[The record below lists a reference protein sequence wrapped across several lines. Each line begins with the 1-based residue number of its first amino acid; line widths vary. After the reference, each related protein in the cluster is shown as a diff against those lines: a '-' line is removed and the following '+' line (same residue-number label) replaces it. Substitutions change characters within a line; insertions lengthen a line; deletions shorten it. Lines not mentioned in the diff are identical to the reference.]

1 MEESVDLHEEAGKE
15 NEQTLANLSLAEE
28 ATSKDEVEIEKFL
41 QEQKSKNTQYKT
53 KSDLNAWKKFCESL
67 KESRAIEN
75 IPANELD
82 LLLSKFFISVR
93 KQNGTEYEPSTK
105 TRLLQPNSMT
115 QTRRRFL
122 ISPLERPVLDDFSKG
137 DVQPNFV
144 AQLSG
149 HKNLKTLDSYHSA
162 FLKRQR
168 EMSAIQNR
176 EPSTSAQSQ
185 ENQVSTSTTTAKFLH
200 SPTNPA
206 SSNFCRSAY

>member
-15 NEQTLANLSLAEE
+15 NEQTLANLSLSEE

-115 QTRRRFL
+115 HTRRRFL
-122 ISPLERPVLDDFSKG
+122 ISPLERPVFDDFSK
-137 DVQPNFV
+137 QT
-144 AQLSG
+144 LS
-149 HKNLKTLDSYHSA
+149 
-162 FLKRQR
+162 Q
-168 EMSAIQNR
+168 
-176 EPSTSAQSQ
+176 TS
-185 ENQVSTSTTTAKFLH
+185 LH
-200 SPTNPA
+200 SEVVTKI
-206 SSNFCRSAY
+206 

>member
-1 MEESVDLHEEAGKE
+1 MDLHEEAGKE

-105 TRLLQPNSMT
+105 TLLLQPNSMT

-122 ISPLERPVLDDFSKG
+122 ITPLERPVLDDFSK
-137 DVQPNFV
+137 QTFS
-144 AQLSG
+144 Q
-149 HKNLKTLDSYHSA
+149 
-162 FLKRQR
+162 
-168 EMSAIQNR
+168 
-176 EPSTSAQSQ
+176 TS
-185 ENQVSTSTTTAKFLH
+185 LH
-200 SPTNPA
+200 S
-206 SSNFCRSAY
+206 

>member
-15 NEQTLANLSLAEE
+15 NEQTLSNLSLPEE

-93 KQNGTEYEPSTK
+93 KQNGTEYEPTTK
-105 TRLLQPNSMT
+105 TRLLQPNSMI

-122 ISPLERPVLDDFSKG
+122 ISPLERPVLDDFSK
-137 DVQPNFV
+137 QTFS
-144 AQLSG
+144 Q
-149 HKNLKTLDSYHSA
+149 
-162 FLKRQR
+162 
-168 EMSAIQNR
+168 
-176 EPSTSAQSQ
+176 TS
-185 ENQVSTSTTTAKFLH
+185 LH
-200 SPTNPA
+200 S
-206 SSNFCRSAY
+206 

>member
-93 KQNGTEYEPSTK
+93 KQNGTEYEPTAK

-122 ISPLERPVLDDFSKG
+122 ISPLERRVLDDFPKQTFS
-137 DVQPNFV
+137 Q
-144 AQLSG
+144 
-149 HKNLKTLDSYHSA
+149 
-162 FLKRQR
+162 
-168 EMSAIQNR
+168 
-176 EPSTSAQSQ
+176 TS
-185 ENQVSTSTTTAKFLH
+185 LH
-200 SPTNPA
+200 S
-206 SSNFCRSAY
+206 